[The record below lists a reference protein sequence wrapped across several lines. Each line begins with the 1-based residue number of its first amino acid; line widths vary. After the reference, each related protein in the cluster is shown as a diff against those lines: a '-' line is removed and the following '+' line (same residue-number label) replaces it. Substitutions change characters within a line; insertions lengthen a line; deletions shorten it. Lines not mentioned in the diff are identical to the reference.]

1 MSLLGAAKKGFG
13 KAYQAYKQSKIARG
27 KSTREERIKFGQ
39 RDADIKSVKKTTKS
53 LKASKEAGHDH
64 MYHKNIKEIN
74 KHKDAIKKG
83 EEAKKKIKH
92 MKDTKRA
99 YSIGKY
105 DAPSDPGN
113 PPKK

>member
-1 MSLLGAAKKGFG
+1 MSIFGIAKRGFG
-13 KAYQAYKQSKIARG
+13 RAVKSYKQKKIASG
-27 KSTREERIKFGQ
+27 KATREERIKYGG
-39 RDADIKSVKKTTKS
+39 RSPDIKSVKKTTKS

-74 KHKDAIKKG
+74 KHKDAFKKG